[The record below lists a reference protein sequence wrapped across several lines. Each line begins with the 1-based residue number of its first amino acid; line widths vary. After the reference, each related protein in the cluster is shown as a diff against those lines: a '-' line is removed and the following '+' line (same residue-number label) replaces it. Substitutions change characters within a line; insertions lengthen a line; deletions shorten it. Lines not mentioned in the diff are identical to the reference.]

1 VSHSKMLDAYGTST
15 VTMAPRYNRAD
26 KILGAGEVD
35 FWQTSL
41 DTGNRFIGTAFQPSH
56 STAMRPSRGLF
67 EGSSSLP
74 PNRRGRLCWTRFSAR
89 GRKWTLRGCF
99 RHPSQLYTLSL
110 VEPSFFLST
119 NYPSI
124 YSTNYEYSSPPT
136 IRLSSP
142 SLSVYP
148 LHHCL
153 SPSPPLSVSLSITI
167 PLLSTTIRLTS
178 LCS

>member
-74 PNRRGRLCWTRFSAR
+74 PNRRGRLCWTRFSALADEN
-89 GRKWTLRGCF
+89 GLFGGVSVI
-99 RHPSQLYTLSL
+99 RHSFIPYRLSNRPS
-110 VEPSFFLST
+110 
-119 NYPSI
+119 
-124 YSTNYEYSSPPT
+124 SSPPT
-136 IRLSSP
+136 IRP
-142 SLSVYP
+142 SIPQTISIPLHQLSVYP
-148 LHHCL
+148 LHHYPSIL
-153 SPSPPLSVSLSITI
+153 SITVRLALQHYPSPFPSPSLSSPPLSV
-167 PLLSTTIRLTS
+167 
-178 LCS
+178 

>member
-1 VSHSKMLDAYGTST
+1 MSHSKMLDAYGTST

-56 STAMRPSRGLF
+56 STAMRPSRDSSRARAAYRPIAAADCVGRDFLPSRTKMDSSGVFPSSVTALYPIACRTVLLPLHQLSVHLF
-67 EGSSSLP
+67 H
-74 PNRRGRLCWTRFSAR
+74 
-89 GRKWTLRGCF
+89 K
-99 RHPSQLYTLSL
+99 LS
-110 VEPSFFLST
+110 VFLST

-124 YSTNYEYSSPPT
+124 LSIT

-142 SLSVYP
+142 SLSVSLSSTIRLPFHHHPSP
-148 LHHCL
+148 LHHY
-153 SPSPPLSVSLSITI
+153 PFNVPL
-167 PLLSTTIRLTS
+167 
-178 LCS
+178 